1 MSNLLCFCV
10 INGQGNRLRR
20 ARSIHTLTLLM
31 SAVVIGVLH
40 MLGWD
45 NDKKATF
52 RFRKMWL

>member
-1 MSNLLCFCV
+1 MSNLLYFCM
-10 INGQGNRLRR
+10 INGQSNRLRR
-20 ARSIHTLTLLM
+20 ARSIHTLTLVM
-31 SAVVIGVLH
+31 SAVVMSMLH